1 LVARDP
7 PEQQQQRQQGALT
20 LPSLEDYRLLVE
32 SIVDYGV
39 FLLDPTGHIASW
51 NRGAERIKGYAAHEI
66 VGRHFSTFYPPEDV
80 EAGKP
85 EMELEV
91 AKAEGRLEDEGWRI
105 RKDGSR
111 FWANVVIT
119 ALRDASGE
127 LRGFAKVTRD
137 LTQRR
142 AAEEE
147 LRRSEERFRLLV
159 EGVGDY
165 AIYMLDPTG
174 RVTTWNSGAQ
184 QLKGYSHDEIV
195 GKHFEV
201 FFTPEQREAGAP
213 ARELEIARTT
223 GRFEEEGW
231 RVTKDGTRFWAN
243 VVVTAIH
250 SAKGELL
257 GYAKVTR
264 DLTAKRNAEIT
275 ARDLIREQ
283 AARAAAEEAEVHI
296 RFERERY
303 RALSRRF
310 EVIFEAV
317 GDGILVQDRTGKVIF
332 ANSAAAVLSGL
343 SSGTELVDVEAAA
356 LLDRFEM
363 LDEVGNV
370 VPAQGMPG
378 RKVMVGPERNATARL
393 RIRNRHTG
401 RESWNV
407 VRASAVPGEDG
418 QPELVVILW
427 HDVTSEHR
435 REERERYLARATGA
449 LASSLDHEA
458 MLSTLAGL
466 LVPGL
471 ADWCS
476 IQLLEE
482 SEGGELQLRPVAV
495 AHADPAKLAQ
505 AADYQRRYPPDREH
519 TRGVWNVV
527 RTGVSELYEDVTPE
541 LVAAAAKD
549 AEHLELL
556 RGVGMRSLIAVPI
569 RVRDRVSGAMTLV
582 STAPGRRYEREDV
595 VLAEE
600 LGRRVGAAID
610 NAKLFEQAQAAVA
623 RAEEASRVK
632 DEFLA
637 TVSHELRTPLN
648 AVLGWASMLD
658 GTVEDAKLSKGIAVI
673 HRNAR
678 AQAKIIEDIL
688 DVSRII
694 TGKLRL
700 ELQSVDLAK
709 IVRDAMEVVRPS
721 ADAKMIATVLQ
732 APPEP
737 CMLVADPERLQQVV
751 WNLLSNAV
759 KFTDAEGTVTAT
771 VSCDGP
777 RVTLEVTDTGR
788 GIAPKFLPLV
798 FERFKQAD
806 GTTTRRVGGLGLGL
820 AIVRHIVELHGGHV
834 RAASDGPGRGAT
846 FTVTLPVRAVRAE
859 RQDAAG
865 SVRPATQ
872 ALGPQPSSLRG
883 VRVLVVDDEPDARD
897 LVFTVLELAGA
908 TVETAASAAEAL
920 AMLRRAPPD
929 VLVSDL
935 GMPDEDGFEL
945 MRQVRALDPVRG
957 GTVPAI
963 ALSAYTRGEDKTR
976 AAVAGFDFHVSKPV
990 SADDLV
996 AAIAR
1001 LVKGGGAS

>member
-1 LVARDP
+1 MTAPSDCSP
-7 PEQQQQRQQGALT
+7 PRQQQLP

-32 SIVDYGV
+32 SIVDDGV
-39 FLLDPTGHIASW
+39 VLLDPAGHIASW

-66 VGRHFSTFYPPEDV
+66 VGKHFSTFYPAEDV

-85 EMELEV
+85 ARELEV
-91 AKAEGRLEDEGWRI
+91 ATAQGRLEDEGWRV

-111 FWANVVIT
+111 FWANAVIT

-137 LTQRR
+137 LSQRR

-147 LRRSEERFRLLV
+147 LRRSEERFRQLV

-165 AIYMLDPTG
+165 AIYMLDPAG
-174 RVTTWNSGAQ
+174 RVTTWNSRAQ
-184 QLKGYSHDEIV
+184 QLKGYTHDEIV

-201 FFTPEQREAGAP
+201 FFGPDQRAVGAP

-231 RVTKDGTRFWAN
+231 CIRKDGTPFWAN

-250 SAKGELL
+250 SAKAELL

-264 DLTAKRNAEIT
+264 DLSAKRVVENI
-275 ARDLIREQ
+275 ARELIREQ
-283 AARAAAEEAEVHI
+283 AARAAAEEAEVSI
-296 RFERERY
+296 RVERERY

-317 GDGILVQDRTGKVIF
+317 GDGILVQDRTGKIIF
-332 ANSAAAVLSGL
+332 ANAAAAVLSGL
-343 SSGTELVDVEAAA
+343 SSGAELVDGEGAA
-356 LLDRFEM
+356 LLERFEM
-363 LDEVGNV
+363 LDEAGNV
-370 VPAQGMPG
+370 VPTEGMPG
-378 RKVMVGPERNATARL
+378 RKVMAGPERNATARL
-393 RIRNRHTG
+393 RARNRHTG

-427 HDVTSEHR
+427 HDVTSQQR
-435 REERERYLARATGA
+435 REERERHLARATGA
-449 LASSLDHEA
+449 LSSSLDYPA
-458 MLSTLAGL
+458 MLSMLAGV

-482 SEGGELQLRPVAV
+482 GEGGELELRPVAV
-495 AHADPAKLAQ
+495 AHADPAKLDQ
-505 AADYQRRYPPDREH
+505 ARDHQLRYPAV
-519 TRGVWNVV
+519 RGHARCLWNVV
-527 RTGVSELYEDVTPE
+527 QTGVSELYEDVTPE
-541 LVAAAAKD
+541 LLASSAQD
-549 AEHLELL
+549 ADHLELL

-569 RVRDRVSGAMTLV
+569 RVRNRVSGTMTFV
-582 STAPGRRYEREDV
+582 STATGRRYEREDV

-600 LGRRVGAAID
+600 LGRRVGAAVD
-610 NAKLFEQAQAAVA
+610 NAKLFEQAQAAA
-623 RAEEASRVK
+623 TRAEEASRVK

-658 GTVEDAKLSKGIAVI
+658 GTVADAKVAKGLAVI

-700 ELQSVDLAK
+700 ELLSVDLVK

-721 ADAKMIATVLQ
+721 ADAKSITLARRS
-732 APPEP
+732 PPEP
-737 CMLVADPERLQQVV
+737 CLLIADPDRLQQVV

-759 KFTDAEGTVTAT
+759 KFTDAAGTITADVT
-771 VSCDGP
+771 CDGA
-777 RVTLEVTDTGR
+777 RVTL
-788 GIAPKFLPLV
+788 
-798 FERFKQAD
+798 
-806 GTTTRRVGGLGLGL
+806 
-820 AIVRHIVELHGGHV
+820 
-834 RAASDGPGRGAT
+834 
-846 FTVTLPVRAVRAE
+846 
-859 RQDAAG
+859 
-865 SVRPATQ
+865 
-872 ALGPQPSSLRG
+872 
-883 VRVLVVDDEPDARD
+883 
-897 LVFTVLELAGA
+897 
-908 TVETAASAAEAL
+908 
-920 AMLRRAPPD
+920 
-929 VLVSDL
+929 
-935 GMPDEDGFEL
+935 
-945 MRQVRALDPVRG
+945 
-957 GTVPAI
+957 
-963 ALSAYTRGEDKTR
+963 
-976 AAVAGFDFHVSKPV
+976 VA
-990 SADDLV
+990 
-996 AAIAR
+996 
-1001 LVKGGGAS
+1001 

>member
-1 LVARDP
+1 VTKP
-7 PEQQQQRQQGALT
+7 QQQQQQGVLT
-20 LPSLEDYRLLVE
+20 PPSLEDYRLLVE

-39 FLLDPTGHIASW
+39 FLLDPTGHVASW

-66 VGRHFSTFYPPEDV
+66 VGRHFSTFYPAEDV

-85 EMELEV
+85 AMELEV

-142 AAEEE
+142 TAEEE

-165 AIYMLDPTG
+165 AIYMLDPG
-174 RVTTWNSGAQ
+174 GHVTTWNSGAQ

-195 GKHFEV
+195 GKNFEV
-201 FFTPEQREAGAP
+201 FFTAEQREAGAP
-213 ARELEIARTT
+213 ARELEVARTT

-231 RVTKDGTRFWAN
+231 RVKKDGTPFWAN

-250 SAKGELL
+250 SAKGDLL

-264 DLTAKRNAEIT
+264 DLSAKRTAELT
-275 ARDLIREQ
+275 ARELIREQ
-283 AARAAAEEAEVHI
+283 AARAAAEDAEIHI
-296 RFERERY
+296 RVERERY

-317 GDGILVQDRTGKVIF
+317 GDGILVQDRMGKVIF
-332 ANSAAAVLSGL
+332 ANAAAAVLSGL
-343 SSGTELVDVEAAA
+343 SSGADLVNLEAAD
-356 LLDRFEM
+356 LLERFEM
-363 LDEVGNV
+363 LDEAGNV
-370 VPAQGMPG
+370 VAPQGMPG
-378 RKVMVGPERNATARL
+378 RKVMVGPERNATARMRM

-401 RESWNV
+401 RETWNV

-458 MLSTLAGL
+458 MLTILAGL

-482 SEGGELQLRPVAV
+482 VEGGGPPQLRPIAV
-495 AHADPAKLAQ
+495 AHADPAKLEQ
-505 AADYQRRYPPDREH
+505 ARDYQLRYPPDPEH
-519 TRGVWNVV
+519 LRGLWNVV
-527 RTGVSELYEDVTPE
+527 RTGVSELYADVTPE
-541 LVAAAAKD
+541 LLAGSAKD
-549 AEHLELL
+549 ADHLELL
-556 RGVGMRSLIAVPI
+556 LGVGMRSLIAVPI
-569 RVRDRVSGAMTLV
+569 RVRDRVSGTMTLV
-582 STAPGRRYEREDV
+582 STAPGRRYEHEDV

-610 NAKLFEQAQAAVA
+610 NAKLFEQAQAALA
-623 RAEEASRVK
+623 RAEDASRVK

-658 GTVEDAKLSKGIAVI
+658 GTVADAQVSKGVAVI

-678 AQAKIIEDIL
+678 AQAKIIDDIL

-721 ADAKMIATVLQ
+721 ADAKAIAIELRS
-732 APPEP
+732 PSEP
-737 CMLVADPERLQQVV
+737 FVLVADPERLLQVV

-759 KFTDAEGTVTAT
+759 KFTDTEGTVTAT
-771 VSCDGP
+771 VACDGP
-777 RVTLEVTDTGR
+777 RVTLTVTDTGR
-788 GIAPKFLPLV
+788 GIPASFLPHV
-798 FERFKQAD
+798 FDRFKQAD

-820 AIVRHIVELHGGHV
+820 AIVRHIVELHGGQV

-846 FTVTLPVRAVRAE
+846 FTVTLPVRALRAERPDAVGSVRAE
-859 RQDAAG
+859 PQAPAALPP
-865 SVRPATQ
+865 S
-872 ALGPQPSSLRG
+872 LGG
-883 VRVLVVDDEPDARD
+883 VRVLVVDDEPDARE

-908 TVETAASAAEAL
+908 TVEMAGSAAEAL
-920 AMLRRAPPD
+920 TMLRRQPPD

-945 MRQVRALDPVRG
+945 MRQVRALGPERG
-957 GTVPAI
+957 GAVPAI
-963 ALSAYTRGEDKTR
+963 ALSAYTRGEDKMR
-976 AAVAGFDFHVSKPV
+976 AAAAGFHYHVS
-990 SADDLV
+990 
-996 AAIAR
+996 
-1001 LVKGGGAS
+1001 

>member
-1 LVARDP
+1 MTGDGP
-7 PEQQQQRQQGALT
+7 SKPHPEPLP

-51 NRGAERIKGYAAHEI
+51 NRGAQRIKGYAAHEI
-66 VGRHFSTFYPPEDV
+66 VGKHFSTFYPVEDV

-85 EMELEV
+85 AWELEV
-91 AKAEGRLEDEGWRI
+91 ATAQGRLEDEGWRV
-105 RKDGSR
+105 RKDGTR

-119 ALRDASGE
+119 ALRDASGD

-137 LTQRR
+137 LSQRR
-142 AAEEE
+142 VAEEE

-165 AIYMLDPTG
+165 AIYMLDPG
-174 RVTTWNSGAQ
+174 GHVTTWNSGAQ
-184 QLKGYSHDEIV
+184 QLKGYTHDEIV
-195 GKHFEV
+195 GKHFEI
-201 FFTPEQREAGAP
+201 FFGADQREADAP

-231 RVTKDGTRFWAN
+231 RIKKDGTRFWAN

-257 GYAKVTR
+257 GFAKVTR
-264 DLTAKRNAEIT
+264 DLSAKRVADDI
-275 ARDLIREQ
+275 ARELIREQ
-283 AARAAAEEAEVHI
+283 AARAAAEEAEVSI
-296 RFERERY
+296 RIERERY

-317 GDGILVQDRTGKVIF
+317 GDGILVQDRTGKIIF
-332 ANSAAAVLSGL
+332 ANAAAAVLSGL
-343 SSGTELVDVEAAA
+343 SAGAELVDTEGSA

-363 LDEVGNV
+363 LDEAGNV
-370 VPAQGMPG
+370 VPTEGMPG
-378 RKVMVGPERNATARL
+378 RKVMAGPERNATARL
-393 RIRNRHTG
+393 RIRNRQTG

-449 LASSLDHEA
+449 LSSSLDYPA
-458 MLSTLAGL
+458 TLSMLVGV

-471 ADWCS
+471 ADGCS
-476 IQLLEE
+476 IQLLED
-482 SEGGELQLRPVAV
+482 GEDGEPALRPVAV
-495 AHADPAKLAQ
+495 AHADPTKLGQ
-505 AADYQRRYPPDREH
+505 ARDRA
-519 TRGVWNVV
+519 WNVV
-527 RTGVSELYEDVTPE
+527 RSGESEFLEDF
-541 LVAAAAKD
+541 
-549 AEHLELL
+549 
-556 RGVGMRSLIAVPI
+556 IAVPI
-569 RVRDRVSGAMTLV
+569 RVRDRISGTITLV
-582 STAPGRRYEREDV
+582 STAPGRRYERDDV

-610 NAKLFEQAQAAVA
+610 NAKLFEQAQAAAA

-658 GTVEDAKLSKGIAVI
+658 GTVDDAKVAKGLTVI

-688 DVSRII
+688 DVSRVI

-700 ELQSVDLAK
+700 EMQAVDLAK
-709 IVRDAMEVVRPS
+709 IVREAMEVVRPS
-721 ADAKMIATVLQ
+721 ADAKSITLALRT
-732 APPEP
+732 APEP
-737 CMLVADPERLQQVV
+737 CLLVADPDRLQQVV

-759 KFTDAEGTVTAT
+759 KFTDSAGSVTAD

-777 RVTLEVTDTGR
+777 RVTLVVTDTGR
-788 GIAPKFLPLV
+788 GIAPRFLPLV
-798 FERFKQAD
+798 FDRFKQAD

-820 AIVRHIVELHGGHV
+820 AIVRHIVELHGGQV
-834 RAASDGPGRGAT
+834 RAASDGLGRGAT
-846 FTVTLPVRAVRAE
+846 FTVTLPVRAMRAE
-859 RQDAAG
+859 EKDASG
-865 SVRPATQ
+865 SVRPAQ
-872 ALGPQPSSLRG
+872 DAPNPMRSSLAGLRL
-883 VRVLVVDDEPDARD
+883 LVVDDEPDARD

-908 TVETAASAAEAL
+908 RVETASSAAEAMT
-920 AMLRRAPPD
+920 MLQQDPPD
-929 VLVSDL
+929 ILVSDL
-935 GMPDEDGFEL
+935 GMPHEDGFEL
-945 MRQVRALDPVRG
+945 MRRVRALGVDKG
-957 GTVPAI
+957 GEVPAV

-976 AAVAGFDFHVSKPV
+976 AFAAGFDAHISKPV

-996 AAIAR
+996 AAVAGLAKR
-1001 LVKGGGAS
+1001 RVA